1 MLSRSYKAIV
11 IGAGPGGLAVVKSL
25 LDVGLSKVCW
35 IDKSFKG
42 GRLNELYREIS
53 SNTKV
58 GIYLDAVDSS
68 ATCRRIIDT
77 TPGPNAMTELKKID
91 RDETCQLSLAGDMI
105 EMIEEG
111 ISKDGGVEKI
121 RGDVE
126 EIRLKGSTWSVGLN
140 NHPSPL
146 TTPRIFLC
154 TGSQPITPSLHLPY
168 NSNLKILD
176 LDRCMVKSTLP
187 ALFPKDKKSVVGVIG
202 NSHSGVLVCRN
213 LFEIHQEKQRDL
225 KILNFARSKIR
236 YAIYQDDGGILYDN
250 TGLKGDTAQW
260 SKEHMDNPSEQD
272 QEVIEQIDISSNEKE
287 VYQDRLKE
295 CTHLIY
301 AIGYQPNP
309 YPKMVIDGEKINQ
322 DGLVFDQ
329 DTSEFRIDG
338 NRKVKGLY
346 GLGIA
351 HPEKSQDPE
360 GHVENNVGLAKFFK
374 FAEKNQELWKE

>member
-11 IGAGPGGLAVVKSL
+11 IGAGPGGLAVMKSL
-25 LDVGLSKVCW
+25 LDVGLSKIYW

-58 GIYLDAVDSS
+58 GIYLDAVKSS
-68 ATCRRIIDT
+68 ATCRSIIDT
-77 TPGPNAMTELKKID
+77 TPKPNAMTKLEKIG

-105 EMIEEG
+105 EMLEQG
-111 ISKDGGVEKI
+111 ISKNEGVERMK
-121 RGDVE
+121 GEVE
-126 EIRLKGSTWSVGLN
+126 EVQLKGSTWSVGLH

-146 TTPRIFLC
+146 TTSRLFLC
-154 TGSQPITPSLHLPY
+154 TGSQPITPSFHLPY
-168 NSNLKILD
+168 NPDLKILD

-187 ALFPKDKKSVVGVIG
+187 ALFPKDKKSIVGVIG

-213 LFEIHQEKQRDL
+213 LFEIHQEKQREL

-236 YAIYQDDGGILYDN
+236 YAIYKDDGGIVFDN
-250 TGLKGDTAQW
+250 TGLKGDTAEW
-260 SKEHMDNPSEQD
+260 SKQHMDNPSEEV
-272 QEVIEQIDISSNEKE
+272 QEVIEQIDISSNEEE
-287 VYQDRLKE
+287 VYRDRLKE

-309 YPKMVIDGEKINQ
+309 YPKMVIDGKGIKQ
-322 DGLVFDQ
+322 DELIFDQ
-329 DTSEFRIDG
+329 DSSEFRIDG
-338 NRKVKGLY
+338 KKVNGLY

-360 GHVENNVGLAKFFK
+360 GHEENNVGLAKFFK
-374 FAEKNQELWKE
+374 FAEKNQELWNEG